1 MRNSILAVMMLLTT
15 VLCKAQGD
23 VDTYLPVTDIKD
35 PNTFAVIIANEH
47 YEFEVPVPYALNDGA
62 VFKRYLEKTLG
73 VPEDNIRFVPDATLN
88 KMRRELRWLS
98 DMVSVS
104 GDQCRV
110 IVYYSGHGMPDEASH
125 NAYLLPVDGYSTDTR
140 SGVSTA
146 DFYKLLSN
154 MKTRQ
159 TLVFLD
165 ACFSG
170 AKREGGMMQ
179 AARGVAIK
187 AKAAPVVSSNMVVF
201 SAATGDETAWPLK
214 EKQHGLFTYNI
225 LQQLNEHNGC
235 VSLGELSDQ
244 VTAEVKSLSMKKN
257 GKMQTPTVTAP
268 NGNNSWR
275 NWMFTN
281 EPAKRYETLPKVQI
295 ATRAAEKSADE
306 GEGQTEKKVKKQ
318 FSVLRRKNNN

>member
-1 MRNSILAVMMLLTT
+1 MRNTLLFTILLLSAA
-15 VLCKAQGD
+15 LCKAQND
-23 VDTYLPVTDIKD
+23 IDTYLPVTDVQD
-35 PNTFAVIIANEH
+35 PNSFAVIIANEH

-73 VPEDNIRFVPDATLN
+73 VPEKNIRFVPDATLN
-88 KMRRELRWLS
+88 KMRRNLQWLS
-98 DMVSVS
+98 DMVGVV
-104 GDQCRV
+104 GDQGRV

-140 SGVSTA
+140 SGISTA
-146 DFYKLLSN
+146 DFYKLLGN

-179 AARGVAIK
+179 SARGVAIK
-187 AKAAPVVSSNMVVF
+187 AKAAPVAASNMVVF

-214 EKQHGLFTYNI
+214 DKEHGLFTYYLI
-225 LQQLNEHNGC
+225 EQLNKHNGC
-235 VSLGELSDQ
+235 VSLGELSDN
-244 VTAEVKSLSMKKN
+244 VTAEVKKMSMLDN

-268 NGNNSWR
+268 HDNNGWR
-275 NWMFTN
+275 EWLLTA
-281 EPAKRYETLPKVQI
+281 EPAKRYETLPKIETVVQ
-295 ATRAAEKSADE
+295 ATARPATGAS
-306 GEGQTEKKVKKQ
+306 GQTEQPNRPKS
-318 FSVLRRKNNN
+318 FLRKR